1 MHARCV
7 NQPSLS
13 DEQTLYRASREG
25 VVYAAGRVAE
35 KPILGTH
42 LTRQKVRLC
51 VSEYILHIKIKGDVE
66 CMHDVLTNQVCLMNK
81 HCTCLVEKGL
91 STQPAELQRNLSLL

>member
-13 DEQTLYRASREG
+13 DEQTLYLFGREG
-25 VVYAAGRVAE
+25 VVYAAGRVAD
-35 KPILGTH
+35 KLILVVAH

-51 VSEYILHIKIKGDVE
+51 VAEYMLHIKIKEDVE
-66 CMHDVLTNQVCLMNK
+66 CMHDVLTNQVCLIDD
-81 HCTCLVEKGL
+81 LPL
-91 STQPAELQRNLSLL
+91 A